1 MVINIVNTIP
11 EVKSDKAIYNNT
23 TNGKKSTLPRV
34 VTNFAKHD
42 HHVNIRSSN

>member
-34 VTNFAKHD
+34 TNFAKHD
-42 HHVNIRSSN
+42 HHVNIGSSN